1 HFMKTGRVAAVAEEQ
16 RRKWQAEGRAPA
28 DAFWVRNR
36 RNTGLVLV
44 RPNPDPDAPVEI
56 PEDFQGGG
64 SAEAVIGQAGI
75 GVPPASALPA
85 DELSEPD
92 LPGVGSDADE
102 VPGVSATEPTGLT
115 EEAAEPDGEI
125 FELDP
130 ADELALLEQLGVDMS
145 VPRPPGDRVYEL
157 REKASKTIER
167 KPSDGII
174 GSIAGGFEG
183 EWKRLQRHGIRFYI
197 PPGRLRETYDD
208 FPSGPELVEIIKSIA
223 PGSGEAQS
231 LLDYKDAANRLIE
244 RIGEGDV
251 AGARQAAIDTVTYLA
266 GAFPAAGTPVRGAR
280 ALGKTS
286 AARGVVKKAKGI
298 PSRRP
303 LQVVLEKTPGR
314 NEQGRLRQIRELV
327 KRNVPAGFLDQTAA
341 QAIAKTR
348 FPPRDPRENV
358 RRGLAAA
365 DLV

>member
-1 HFMKTGRVAAVAEEQ
+1 
-16 RRKWQAEGRAPA
+16 
-28 DAFWVRNR
+28 
-36 RNTGLVLV
+36 
-44 RPNPDPDAPVEI
+44 
-56 PEDFQGGG
+56 
-64 SAEAVIGQAGI
+64 
-75 GVPPASALPA
+75 
-85 DELSEPD
+85 
-92 LPGVGSDADE
+92 
-102 VPGVSATEPTGLT
+102 
-115 EEAAEPDGEI
+115 
-125 FELDP
+125 
-130 ADELALLEQLGVDMS
+130 
-145 VPRPPGDRVYEL
+145 
-157 REKASKTIER
+157 
-167 KPSDGII
+167 
-174 GSIAGGFEG
+174 
-183 EWKRLQRHGIRFYI
+183 
-197 PPGRLRETYDD
+197 
-208 FPSGPELVEIIKSIA
+208 GPELVEIIKSIA

-365 DLV
+365 DLVIEQALRGEPGVLAEAMFRRDVGSIAFLFGKPGNPAKKYKKGSGLSHIIAKHGAEVVHDVIETVAKGMVIRRVGQGEGERVVLYFKGHEAALSLFQSENRQTWLLTGYKTGISDINFDVS

>member
-1 HFMKTGRVAAVAEEQ
+1 
-16 RRKWQAEGRAPA
+16 
-28 DAFWVRNR
+28 
-36 RNTGLVLV
+36 
-44 RPNPDPDAPVEI
+44 
-56 PEDFQGGG
+56 
-64 SAEAVIGQAGI
+64 
-75 GVPPASALPA
+75 
-85 DELSEPD
+85 
-92 LPGVGSDADE
+92 
-102 VPGVSATEPTGLT
+102 
-115 EEAAEPDGEI
+115 
-125 FELDP
+125 
-130 ADELALLEQLGVDMS
+130 
-145 VPRPPGDRVYEL
+145 
-157 REKASKTIER
+157 
-167 KPSDGII
+167 
-174 GSIAGGFEG
+174 
-183 EWKRLQRHGIRFYI
+183 
-197 PPGRLRETYDD
+197 
-208 FPSGPELVEIIKSIA
+208 GPELVEIIKSIA

-244 RIGEGDV
+244 RIGEGDL

-327 KRNVPAGFLDQTAA
+327 KRNVPAGFLDRTAA

-365 DLV
+365 DLVIEQALRGEPGVLAEAMFRKDVGSIAFLFGKAGNPAKKYRGGGGLAHVIAKHGAEVVDDVIETIAKGTLAREQGSGTGKKIVLSHRGHEAVISFYKGATRQTWLLTGFKTGLTDINFDISRLRAPIFFKPN